1 MTNRETTVI
10 AIKAFAIYIVLSVI
24 VIPSISFT
32 MIAQFFAEVTN
43 TQIVLIVIAL
53 LVKIVII
60 LTCLLLWKTAN
71 SLLNEKQVNKA
82 LFPIK
87 NTEKLNEIILIGL
100 GIYVLIESLAS
111 IVVQLKY
118 AYYDVMR
125 YGEIVGSKF
134 VWFTSYSFV
143 SIIAFSLVRNPSK
156 WLTRLLGSDQTM
168 EKSR

>member
-10 AIKAFAIYIVLSVI
+10 AIKAFAVYIVLSVI
-24 VIPSISFT
+24 VTPDILFT
-32 MIAQFFAEVTN
+32 TLTQYFSGSEN
-43 TQIVLIVIAL
+43 TQIVLILIAL
-53 LVKIVII
+53 FVQIVII
-60 LTCLLLWKTAN
+60 ITCSLLWKTAN
-71 SLLNEKQVNKA
+71 RLLKDKQVNKA

-100 GIYVLIESLAS
+100 GIYVLTESLAS

-134 VWFTSYSFV
+134 VWLTSYSFA

-156 WLTRLLGSDQTM
+156 WVTRLRGSDQDT